1 MEEIIAIGRF
11 LPRFPKQVL
20 ARIVECIPSRI
31 KPNHITFLRIV
42 LVAPVAIL
50 FGYGYSFWSTVVLAL
65 AVISDAVDGAL
76 AKARGEI
83 SSLGEW
89 LDPFADKLLVV
100 SLLLVGQSRFPA
112 EFVISAIALEIALTV
127 GRLFKWLFGK
137 SNGANCWGKIKMHF
151 QSAAVIGLVV
161 GAGWT
166 IAAANLYL
174 GVAVVLAAMSL
185 VGHTRNFFA

>member
-76 AKARGEI
+76 AK
-83 SSLGEW
+83 
-89 LDPFADKLLVV
+89 
-100 SLLLVGQSRFPA
+100 
-112 EFVISAIALEIALTV
+112 
-127 GRLFKWLFGK
+127 
-137 SNGANCWGKIKMHF
+137 
-151 QSAAVIGLVV
+151 
-161 GAGWT
+161 
-166 IAAANLYL
+166 
-174 GVAVVLAAMSL
+174 
-185 VGHTRNFFA
+185 